1 MITPP
6 KKVMRPN
13 KVAASS
19 DDSLDLCDC
28 GDGDDDDIDGG
39 GLLTILSLLLLFL
52 YFFSV
57 LFVNIHTPNFFLSL
71 KCHLV
76 YYSSSSFD
84 SLRSSL

>member
-1 MITPP
+1 MTSMITPP

-57 LFVNIHTPNFFLSL
+57 LFVYLIFLQ
-71 KCHLV
+71 V
-76 YYSSSSFD
+76 VQSFD
-84 SLRSSL
+84 FAIPNP